1 MKKMLLGVS
10 ILSTLAFGASNPG
23 DSISQA
29 TSGTAAVG
37 VPISTLTSIGTQQQL
52 EYLWR

>member
-23 DSISQA
+23 DNGASA
-29 TSGTAAVG
+29 SGQGAARVTYG
-37 VPISTLTSIGTQQQL
+37 GKSRDIT
-52 EYLWR
+52 